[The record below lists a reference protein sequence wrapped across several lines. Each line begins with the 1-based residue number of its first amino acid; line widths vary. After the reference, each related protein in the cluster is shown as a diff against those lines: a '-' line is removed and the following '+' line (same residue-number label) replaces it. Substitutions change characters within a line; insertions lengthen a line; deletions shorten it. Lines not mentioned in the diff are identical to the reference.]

1 MAKSLQSLME
11 SIVRWATS
19 PNTPRRRK
27 LLIAGAVGILCLLF
41 LILILPGRRPVGP
54 ADQAARKSHA
64 APERKARLFSDSSR
78 EEEASWFV
86 LKEKEIKDGLAE
98 IKAERDA
105 TQKLADDLKAQQ
117 EAIKKMLENLAKKPM
132 PGRNPPRGKEQA
144 LGLDL
149 IPDHLKDFPPE
160 PPVLSGS
167 GGRLPAPGSL
177 VPALVPQELS
187 SSVFPIQIVTK
198 GESLRSAKEAAREK
212 RSEKE
217 KPEKGSVSALV
228 STIPAGSFARARLIS
243 GIDAPTNAQT
253 FPVLLFATE
262 GFTAPNGRSLPLE
275 DCFFIAQAQGDL
287 AQRRVLMG
295 INRLSCTR
303 DGQAIELKVN
313 GYVVGE
319 DGKFGLP
326 GDLVVRSKE
335 FLASSF
341 LASFTSAF
349 SRAVASKQSVTT
361 LSPLTGAGTTVVTGD
376 TVKYGAALGAGE
388 AAEGLAKYYLNLA
401 EKAVPVIEVD
411 PGRDVTLVIQPGIQE
426 DGLKEVSEHVSETHD
441 SGLD

>member
-1 MAKSLQSLME
+1 M
-11 SIVRWATS
+11 
-19 PNTPRRRK
+19 
-27 LLIAGAVGILCLLF
+27 
-41 LILILPGRRPVGP
+41 
-54 ADQAARKSHA
+54 
-64 APERKARLFSDSSR
+64 
-78 EEEASWFV
+78 
-86 LKEKEIKDGLAE
+86 
-98 IKAERDA
+98 
-105 TQKLADDLKAQQ
+105 
-117 EAIKKMLENLAKKPM
+117 
-132 PGRNPPRGKEQA
+132 
-144 LGLDL
+144 
-149 IPDHLKDFPPE
+149 
-160 PPVLSGS
+160 
-167 GGRLPAPGSL
+167 
-177 VPALVPQELS
+177 
-187 SSVFPIQIVTK
+187 
-198 GESLRSAKEAAREK
+198 
-212 RSEKE
+212 
-217 KPEKGSVSALV
+217 
-228 STIPAGSFARARLIS
+228 IS

-262 GFTAPNGRSLPLE
+262 AFTAPNGRSLPLE
-275 DCFFIAQAQGDL
+275 DCFFVAQAQGDL

-303 DGQAIELKVN
+303 DGRAIEMKVN

-376 TVKYGAALGAGE
+376 TLKYGTALGAGE

-411 PGRDVTLVIQPGIQE
+411 PGRNVTLVIQPGIQE
-426 DGLKEVSEHVSETHD
+426 EGLKEVSEHVSETHD